1 LEINPQETFLTKN
14 HLRRSKSLK
23 LIYKPARFRRRKM
36 IRKNDLMRNRGKLR
50 I

>member
-1 LEINPQETFLTKN
+1 LEINPQESFLT
-14 HLRRSKSLK
+14 SKSMNI
-23 LIYKPARFRRRKM
+23 IYLPARFRRRKM